1 MLFYVCRLS
10 YKCEKDSRIRN
21 AIERTMKKN
30 WGDEIIQDLNDTLA
44 ENSDKDKLEM
54 VICAAKKDKFELVV
68 ATDSLERVTATNLMK
83 KFTDRLDEYEFLE
96 VKITSLEE
104 ITPEVASKLLR
115 QADKNDYTSYRC
127 SWERNGFAD
136 NEDFSL
142 SYYDNR
148 SFKIE
153 EKLISDKKLS
163 YKQAL
168 KSAEGLMVEK
178 SFTDEL
184 ERIYSDKNPKNFYGH
199 PVHYKIVAKNSQG
212 AIQMAALLCHA
223 LYANKRL
230 VGRCM
235 SFISEV
241 TEDCY
246 EECDIANIF
255 RQSAGGTII
264 IELRGSREEHRNYA
278 SCYERVVKDFTSK
291 VCKYQRDT
299 LFIFIETTENPGFS
313 PRFIKDLQEDI
324 YIIELKEGAGSRAA
338 AMEYLKKIIK
348 QDKRI
353 AYNEEDISAMF
364 GEKTTFRPSDL
375 QKIYEGLCRDN
386 LRNNTYVTYKQASR
400 LMLVKDDMSGK
411 DAYKTLQEMI
421 GLKDIKSII
430 DQIINNAK
438 IQKTRSALGLDQH
451 KSSMH
456 MVFTGNP
463 GSAKTTVARLL
474 AEIMSKEGILE
485 SGEFIEC
492 GRADLV
498 GEYVGQTAPKVK
510 HQFRLAR
517 GGVLFIDEAYSL
529 VEHWGGSYG
538 DEAINTIVQEM
549 ENHRNDVIVIF
560 AGYPDKMKNFLERNE
575 GLRSR
580 IAFHVDFPNYDENE
594 LLQILQLMA
603 KNKGFEL
610 DSEIENKCREIFST
624 ACKKADFGNGRFVRN
639 LLEQALLKQS
649 QRIYRENE
657 GKEIGRK
664 ELLELKAEDFDVNV
678 VAQYSDKSGAIGF
691 RN

>member
-10 YKCEKDSRIRN
+10 YKCEKDSRIRE
-21 AIERTMKKN
+21 AIEHNIKKN
-30 WGDEIIQDLNDTLA
+30 WGDAIIQDLNDTLA
-44 ENSDKDKLEM
+44 ENAGREKLEM
-54 VICAAKKDKFELVV
+54 VICTAKKDKFELVV
-68 ATDSLERVTATNLMK
+68 ATDSLERIAAANLAKIFMK
-83 KFTDRLDEYEFLE
+83 RLEEYEILE
-96 VKITSLEE
+96 VKIAALEE
-104 ITPEVASKLLR
+104 ITPEVASRLLR

-127 SWERNGFAD
+127 SWERHGFAD

-153 EKLISDKKLS
+153 EKLISEKKLS
-163 YKQAL
+163 RKQAL
-168 KSAEGLMVEK
+168 KAAEDLMTEK
-178 SFTDEL
+178 SFVDEL
-184 ERIYSDKNPKNFYGH
+184 ERIYSDKNPKNFFGH

-212 AIQMAALLCHA
+212 AMEMAALLCHA

-324 YIIELKEGAGSRAA
+324 YIIEVKEGAGSRAA

-353 AYNEEDISAMF
+353 EYNEEDISAMF

-375 QKIYEGLCRDN
+375 RKIYEGLCRDN

-400 LMLVKDDMSGK
+400 LMLVKDDMRGK
-411 DAYKTLQEMI
+411 DAYKTLQDMI
-421 GLKDIKSII
+421 GLKEIKSII
-430 DQIINNAK
+430 SQIINNAK
-438 IQKTRSALGLDQH
+438 VQKTRSALGLDQH

-474 AEIMSKEGILE
+474 AEIMSKEGIFD

-549 ENHRNDVIVIF
+549 ENHRDDVIVIF
-560 AGYPDKMKNFLERNE
+560 AGYPDKMKKFLERNE

-580 IAFHVDFPNYDENE
+580 IAFHVDFPNYDEKE
-594 LLQILQLMA
+594 LLEILQLMA

-610 DSEIENKCREIFST
+610 TPEIEKKCLNIFAK
-624 ACKKADFGNGRFVRN
+624 ACKKEDFGNGRFVRN
-639 LLEQALLKQS
+639 LLEQSLLKQS
-649 QRIYRENE
+649 QRIVTENE
-657 GKEIGRK
+657 GKEIGRE
-664 ELLELKAEDFDVNV
+664 ELLQLKPEDFDVNV
-678 VAQYSDKSGAIGF
+678 VDQYSSKAGSIGF
-691 RN
+691 MK

>member
-1 MLFYVCRLS
+1 
-10 YKCEKDSRIRN
+10 
-21 AIERTMKKN
+21 
-30 WGDEIIQDLNDTLA
+30 
-44 ENSDKDKLEM
+44 
-54 VICAAKKDKFELVV
+54 
-68 ATDSLERVTATNLMK
+68 
-83 KFTDRLDEYEFLE
+83 
-96 VKITSLEE
+96 
-104 ITPEVASKLLR
+104 
-115 QADKNDYTSYRC
+115 
-127 SWERNGFAD
+127 
-136 NEDFSL
+136 
-142 SYYDNR
+142 
-148 SFKIE
+148 
-153 EKLISDKKLS
+153 
-163 YKQAL
+163 
-168 KSAEGLMVEK
+168 
-178 SFTDEL
+178 
-184 ERIYSDKNPKNFYGH
+184 
-199 PVHYKIVAKNSQG
+199 
-212 AIQMAALLCHA
+212 
-223 LYANKRL
+223 
-230 VGRCM
+230 
-235 SFISEV
+235 
-241 TEDCY
+241 
-246 EECDIANIF
+246 
-255 RQSAGGTII
+255 
-264 IELRGSREEHRNYA
+264 
-278 SCYERVVKDFTSK
+278 
-291 VCKYQRDT
+291 
-299 LFIFIETTENPGFS
+299 
-313 PRFIKDLQEDI
+313 
-324 YIIELKEGAGSRAA
+324 
-338 AMEYLKKIIK
+338 MEYLKKIIK

-353 AYNEEDISAMF
+353 DYNEEDISAMF

-610 DSEIENKCREIFST
+610 NSEIENKCREIFST

-678 VAQYSDKSGAIGF
+678 VTQYSDKSGAIGF